1 MLEQLPAE
9 ESNEQLAKEEN
20 GNNQHQTRQRKNRE
34 LSYMQT
40 SNIIDTAGTAARGPN
55 ANNAHPLAQRL
66 KQSKAVKEFF
76 QRAKLDRSVDFYN
89 IRRQSLDQRRI
100 PQELEHY
107 FPHKVRIYD

>member
-9 ESNEQLAKEEN
+9 ESKEQLAKEEN
-20 GNNQHQTRQRKNRE
+20 GINQHQTRQRKNRE

-40 SNIIDTAGTAARGPN
+40 SNIIDPAGTAARGPN

-76 QRAKLDRSVDFYN
+76 QRAKLDRSVDF
-89 IRRQSLDQRRI
+89 
-100 PQELEHY
+100 
-107 FPHKVRIYD
+107 